1 MADLVKKR
9 KVDLS
14 QLFADDA
21 KKQETDKL
29 PSEENLSTLSK
40 YVERYYQLNEKISNL
55 SDEIA
60 RYSDEFNQLKTGIIP
75 DFFDQL
81 NLSKLSLSN
90 GITITI
96 ERKFLPSITEEN
108 AQACFKWLIDNGHE
122 SIIKHD
128 IKTTIKKGEERQLKK
143 LLEVLKKLQVSF
155 KDKEY
160 VHPQTLIAFVK
171 EQMSNSE
178 TKFPA
183 ELFKVFPL
191 RIAKIL

>member
-1 MADLVKKR
+1 MTKKQ
-9 KVDLS
+9 DLS
-14 QLFADDA
+14 QLFSDDV
-21 KKQETDKL
+21 KKQKTSNL
-29 PSEENLSTLSK
+29 PSSENLSTLSK
-40 YVERYYQLNEKISNL
+40 YVERYYKLSEKISQL
-55 SDEIA
+55 SDEIKK
-60 RYSDEFNQLKTGIIP
+60 YSDEFDQLKTGTIP

-81 NLSKLSLSN
+81 NLSKLSLSD

-108 AQACFKWLIDNGHE
+108 AQACFKWLIENGHG

-128 IKTTIKKGEERQLKK
+128 IKTTVKKGEEKQLKK
-143 LLEVLKKLQVSF
+143 LLEVLKKLQMSF

-160 VHPQTLIAFVK
+160 IHPQTLIAFVK
-171 EQMSNSE
+171 EQMTNSE

-191 RIAKIL
+191 RIAKIN